1 MGKNKLQIFRQKFA
15 IIQNGSNVPGHNEIS
30 EFVILWKNYMLS
42 SNPLD
47 FKDLHALNLTSLFF
61 FVAGKRC
68 EYLTSLSFLHNTS
81 YVEFEPLTVHP
92 KANVTIKFATD
103 QENGVLLYSGESQH
117 LAVELFRGRLR

>member
-1 MGKNKLQIFRQKFA
+1 MRLDER
-15 IIQNGSNVPGHNEIS
+15 
-30 EFVILWKNYMLS
+30 ILKIRNRY
-42 SNPLD
+42 
-47 FKDLHALNLTSLFF
+47 SLFKLKPIFPF
-61 FVAGKRC
+61 FTGKRC